1 MMSSVKLTP
10 SSFTSSDILTRKFS
24 VPKIKTFSLPIIQNA
39 QQSLNPLVSSQKPIY
54 ISSVENFSLLPK
66 TQKRAA
72 ATECKAYEADRSVPL
87 EINIE
92 LPDQQAGQKYKIGL
106 YFATWWAL
114 NVVFNIYNKKVL
126 NAFPYPWLTSLLS
139 LAAGSLMMLISW
151 ATRIAEAPKTDL
163 DFWKTLFPVAVA
175 HTIGHVAA
183 TVSMSKVAVSF
194 THIIKSSEPAFSV
207 LVSRFLLGEM
217 FPMPVYLSLVPIIGG
232 CALAAV
238 TELNF
243 NLVGF
248 MGAMISNLA
257 FVFRNIFSKKG
268 MKGKSVSGMNY
279 YACLSMLSLLIL
291 TPFAIAVEG
300 PKMWAAGWNQ
310 ALSQIGP
317 HFVWWV
323 AAQSI
328 FYHLYNQ
335 VSYMSLDQISPL
347 TFSVGNTMKRVSVI
361 VSSII
366 IFHTPVQPINALGA
380 AIAIFGT
387 FLYSQYE
394 GAYLSDGKGLSNWD
408 VFTHKNGTII
418 DGTTGD
424 IAVDQYHLYEEDLNL
439 MNYVGVNS
447 YRLSISWARI
457 LPKGRFG
464 LINWAG
470 IDYYNR
476 LIDSLQHRGIEPFV
490 TLTHYDIPQELEER
504 YGAWLSSQV
513 QEDFKYYADIC
524 FRTFGDRVKYW
535 ATFNEPNVAVI
546 RGYRSGIFPPCRCSA
561 SFGNCTNG
569 DSEKEPLIAAHNV
582 ILSHAAAVDLY
593 RTKYQ
598 KIQEGSIGI
607 VINALWYEPFSNSS
621 EDKLAVNR
629 AISFYMNWFLDPILH
644 GKYPEE
650 MREILGLDLPVF
662 SKYEMEK
669 LKKGIDFIGVNHY
682 TSFYIKDCK
691 YSECETGPG
700 NSKTEGFALR
710 TPQKYG
716 SFIGQETEVDWIYV
730 YPQGLENIIMYI
742 KERYNNIPMFIT
754 ENGYG
759 YKDKPNLN
767 VEDSLNDVERVEYM
781 ASYLSALA
789 STIRKGADVRGY
801 FAWSLLDNFEWRDGY
816 SLAEGLEVVKDLF
829 SIVEAETIL
838 GKYEIGFIVSNVAG
852 YLVVAQASNIN
863 SPLPPN
869 FLFGTASSAY
879 QYEGAYL
886 TDGKGL
892 NNWDVYTH
900 IPGNII
906 DGSNGDIAVDHYHR
920 YLEDVKIMSS
930 LGVNSYRFS
939 ISWTRI
945 LPKGI
950 YGGVNPEG
958 VNFYNNLIDALLL
971 KGIEPF
977 VTLTHYDIP
986 QELEDRYGGWLS
998 PKSQNDFAYFAE
1010 TCFKHFGNRV
1020 KYWATFNEPNVQA
1033 IWGYRLGT
1041 FPPCRCSSHFG
1052 NCSNGDSEREP
1063 FIAAHNMIL
1072 SHATAVHV
1080 YRTKYQKE
1088 QRGSI
1093 GIVLQ
1098 AMWYEAL
1105 TNSMADKAAAQRAHS
1120 FTLNWFLDPII
1131 YGKYPAEMED
1141 IVGSVLPKFSSDDK
1155 EKLNM
1160 ALDFIGINHYSTYY
1174 VQDCIDSSC
1183 EPGFGVSW
1191 TEGLYRQSSERN
1203 GVPIGESVPAAVDW
1217 MNVYPQGME
1226 KIVTYVMKRYNNTP
1240 MFITENGY
1248 GFVDNLDNN
1257 TKESLHDDYRVKY
1270 MADYLDALLKAV
1282 RNGADVRGYFAW
1294 SLLDNFEWKYGYT
1307 VRFGLHHVDY
1317 ATLKRSKKLSATW
1330 YKKFIKKQ
1338 KGKSIIPQHDGK
1350 GFQY

>member
-39 QQSLNPLVSSQKPIY
+39 QLSLNPLVSSQKPIY

-387 FLYSQYE
+387 FLYSQMTTNLTTAHSVSLFMNILISNHYALPFGSLLKSSLFIQTIIYIYMEVLVLLRLFVCFSTILMASCNSTSSLSSFPNNTFLFGTASSSYQYE

-464 LINWAG
+464 QINWAG

-607 VINALWYEPFSNSS
+607 VINALWYEAFSNSS

-629 AISFYMNWFLDPILH
+629 AISFYMNWFLDPIIH

-691 YSECETGPG
+691 YSECEVGPG
-700 NSKTEGFALR
+700 NSKTEGLALR

-816 SLAEGLEVVKDLF
+816 S
-829 SIVEAETIL
+829 
-838 GKYEIGFIVSNVAG
+838 
-852 YLVVAQASNIN
+852 
-863 SPLPPN
+863 
-869 FLFGTASSAY
+869 
-879 QYEGAYL
+879 
-886 TDGKGL
+886 
-892 NNWDVYTH
+892 
-900 IPGNII
+900 
-906 DGSNGDIAVDHYHR
+906 
-920 YLEDVKIMSS
+920 
-930 LGVNSYRFS
+930 
-939 ISWTRI
+939 
-945 LPKGI
+945 
-950 YGGVNPEG
+950 
-958 VNFYNNLIDALLL
+958 
-971 KGIEPF
+971 
-977 VTLTHYDIP
+977 
-986 QELEDRYGGWLS
+986 
-998 PKSQNDFAYFAE
+998 
-1010 TCFKHFGNRV
+1010 
-1020 KYWATFNEPNVQA
+1020 
-1033 IWGYRLGT
+1033 
-1041 FPPCRCSSHFG
+1041 
-1052 NCSNGDSEREP
+1052 
-1063 FIAAHNMIL
+1063 
-1072 SHATAVHV
+1072 
-1080 YRTKYQKE
+1080 
-1088 QRGSI
+1088 
-1093 GIVLQ
+1093 
-1098 AMWYEAL
+1098 
-1105 TNSMADKAAAQRAHS
+1105 
-1120 FTLNWFLDPII
+1120 
-1131 YGKYPAEMED
+1131 
-1141 IVGSVLPKFSSDDK
+1141 
-1155 EKLNM
+1155 
-1160 ALDFIGINHYSTYY
+1160 
-1174 VQDCIDSSC
+1174 
-1183 EPGFGVSW
+1183 
-1191 TEGLYRQSSERN
+1191 
-1203 GVPIGESVPAAVDW
+1203 
-1217 MNVYPQGME
+1217 
-1226 KIVTYVMKRYNNTP
+1226 
-1240 MFITENGY
+1240 
-1248 GFVDNLDNN
+1248 
-1257 TKESLHDDYRVKY
+1257 
-1270 MADYLDALLKAV
+1270 
-1282 RNGADVRGYFAW
+1282 
-1294 SLLDNFEWKYGYT
+1294 
-1307 VRFGLHHVDY
+1307 VRFGLYHVDFG
-1317 ATLKRSKKLSATW
+1317 TLTRRPRFSAIWYRDFIASKMNKNSSAQL
-1330 YKKFIKKQ
+1330 Y
-1338 KGKSIIPQHDGK
+1338 SM
-1350 GFQY
+1350 